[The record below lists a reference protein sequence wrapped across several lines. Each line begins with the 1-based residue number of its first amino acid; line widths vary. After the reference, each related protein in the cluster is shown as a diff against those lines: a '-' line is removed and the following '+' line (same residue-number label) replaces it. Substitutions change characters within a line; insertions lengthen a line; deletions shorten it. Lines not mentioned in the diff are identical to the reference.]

1 MKRIYTLLLLI
12 LMVLLILFRVI
23 RYRKYTN
30 NLTLDEKIE
39 KIMENMSIEEKIAQM
54 LIIYYPSDK
63 IDDNLIGLLKNTP
76 PGGFIIGNSNITT
89 YDKTLQ
95 YINDLKK
102 YSDIPLIISINEEGS
117 TIQQLSYLKDI
128 NPINIPDMYY
138 IGKTNNTKLSYRVGK
153 VLAQKL
159 KTLGINVIYAPVV
172 DINSNPNNIRLGT
185 RSFGNNS
192 KFVSNMA
199 LNLID
204 GLENNNVIST
214 IKHFPGHGD
223 TINTSNS
230 PFPIINK
237 TYNQIKNEELIPFED
252 AIEHNIKLIMV
263 AHIALPSLTGNNTPA
278 SLSKEIV
285 TDLLKTKMN
294 YKGLIIT
301 DSLTRNNLINTYTE
315 EQIYTMAINA
325 GNDLL
330 LMPQNYNNA
339 IKYIKDN
346 ISEERID
353 ESVRKILKFKYT
365 YLIYNNTLDKSYLN
379 NQEQQSIISQ
389 IPIK

>member
-12 LMVLLILFRVI
+12 LIVLLILFRI
-23 RYRKYTN
+23 TRQKKYTN
-30 NLTLDEKIE
+30 ELSLDEKIE
-39 KIMENMSIEEKIAQM
+39 NIMENMTIEEKIAQM
-54 LIIYYPSDK
+54 LIIYYPSNKVDN
-63 IDDNLIGLLKNTP
+63 NLIDLLKNTP

-89 YDKTLQ
+89 YSNTLQ

-102 YSDIPLIISINEEGS
+102 YSDIPLIISINEEGGN
-117 TIQQLSYLKDI
+117 IHPLSLLQDI
-128 NPINIPDMYY
+128 KPVNIPDMYY
-138 IGKTNNTKLSYRVGK
+138 IGKSNNTRLSYNIGK
-153 VLAQKL
+153 ILAQNL
-159 KTLGINVIYAPVV
+159 RTLGINVIYAPVV

-192 KFVSNMA
+192 KLVSNMA

-223 TINTSNS
+223 IINTSNS

-315 EQIYTMAINA
+315 EQMYTMAVMA

-330 LMPQNYNNA
+330 LMPKNYNNA
-339 IKYIKDN
+339 IKYIKQN
-346 ISEERID
+346 ISEDRID
-353 ESVRKILKFKYT
+353 ESVKKILTFKYT
-365 YLIYNNTLDKSYLN
+365 YLIYNNTLDKSHLN
-379 NQEQQSIISQ
+379 NQEQQSIINQVS
-389 IPIK
+389 IK